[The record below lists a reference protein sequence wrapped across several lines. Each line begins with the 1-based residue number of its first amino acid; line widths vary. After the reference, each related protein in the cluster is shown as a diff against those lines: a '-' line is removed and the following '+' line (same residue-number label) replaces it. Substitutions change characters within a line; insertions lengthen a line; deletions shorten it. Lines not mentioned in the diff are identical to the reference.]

1 MQASRQL
8 KSIIILMNI
17 FKKSVAVIIGVSL
30 LSIISS
36 CKDEE
41 IIINTVKPSAG
52 STLTLL
58 GLSGTEPGIDAKNS
72 VFVDMSKDLQ
82 TSVLRSGWD
91 LGFYC
96 GSDFRVILNHSTG
109 ATAIQVNKTDLN
121 DVTLADALALPN
133 DTTSF
138 KFGTAGIGTV
148 DPVTGN
154 FTNYIAGT
162 VFKDVAA
169 TDIDNKIFILRRG
182 TSGDIVARLLK
193 KVQVT
198 RSGSGYL
205 VKYDDLTSTATT
217 PRSAIIVKDASY
229 NFKFLSFES
238 ASTLS
243 IEPAKKLWDIEYTV
257 STYKDAAGLPAT
269 EPDFVLINFANGVT
283 AAEIVFGEDLT
294 KNYASFTSANL
305 SGIIF
310 SGDRDAIG
318 TKWRTTVGSTTTSLN
333 INNDR
338 FYLVKDPDGN
348 IYKLKFNGGLRGKP
362 EIQYELVPPVP
373 L

>member
-1 MQASRQL
+1 M
-8 KSIIILMNI
+8 KI
-17 FKKSVAVIIGVSL
+17 FNKSVAVVALFSL
-30 LSIISS
+30 SSIFSG

-41 IIINTVKPSAG
+41 IIINTIKPSAG
-52 STLTLL
+52 KTLTLSGISSTEA
-58 GLSGTEPGIDAKNS
+58 GLNAKNS

-96 GSDFRVILNHSTG
+96 GSDFKVILNHSTG

-121 DVTLADALALPN
+121 DVTFADVKALPK
-133 DTTSF
+133 DSTSF
-138 KFGTAGIGTV
+138 EFGTAGIGTV
-148 DPVTGN
+148 DPVTGS
-154 FTNYIAGT
+154 FTNYLAGT
-162 VFKDVAA
+162 VWKDVALA
-169 TDIDNKIFILRRG
+169 DNDNKIFIINRG
-182 TSGDIVARLLK
+182 TSGDIEERKLM

-198 RSGSGYL
+198 RSGTGYL
-205 VKYDDLTSTATT
+205 VKYDNIRSTATV
-217 PRSAIIVKDASY
+217 PRTATIVKDASY

-243 IEPAKKLWDIEYTV
+243 IEPAKKLWDIEYTI

-283 AAEIVFGEDLT
+283 AAEIVFGTDQT

-305 SGIIF
+305 SGVIF
-310 SGDRDAIG
+310 SGDRDVIG
-318 TKWRTTVGSTTTSLN
+318 VKWRTLTGSTSTSLN

-373 L
+373 LT

>member
-1 MQASRQL
+1 M
-8 KSIIILMNI
+8 KI
-17 FKKSVAVIIGVSL
+17 FNKSVAVVALFSL
-30 LSIISS
+30 SSIFSG

-41 IIINTVKPSAG
+41 IIINTIKPSAG
-52 STLTLL
+52 NTLTLSGISSTEA
-58 GLSGTEPGIDAKNS
+58 GLNAKNS

-96 GSDFRVILNHSTG
+96 GSDFKVILNHSTG

-121 DVTLADALALPN
+121 DVTMADVTALPGGSA
-133 DTTSF
+133 SF
-138 KFGTAGIGTV
+138 DFGTAGIGTV
-148 DPVTGN
+148 DPVTGS

-162 VFKDVAA
+162 VWKDVAVS
-169 TDIDNKIFILRRG
+169 DNDNKIFILNRG
-182 TSGDIVARLLK
+182 ISGDIKASELK
-193 KVQVT
+193 KVKVT
-198 RSGSGYL
+198 RSGSGY
-205 VKYDDLTSTATT
+205 VVTYDDITSTAIV
-217 PRSAIIVKDASY
+217 PRTATIVKDASY
-229 NFKFLSFES
+229 NFKFLSFEG

-243 IEPAKKLWDIEYTV
+243 IEPAKKLWDIEYTI

-283 AAEIVFGEDLT
+283 AAEIVFGTDQT

-305 SGIIF
+305 SGVIF
-310 SGDRDAIG
+310 SGDRDVIG
-318 TKWRTTVGSTTTSLN
+318 VKWRTLTGSTSTSLN

-373 L
+373 LT